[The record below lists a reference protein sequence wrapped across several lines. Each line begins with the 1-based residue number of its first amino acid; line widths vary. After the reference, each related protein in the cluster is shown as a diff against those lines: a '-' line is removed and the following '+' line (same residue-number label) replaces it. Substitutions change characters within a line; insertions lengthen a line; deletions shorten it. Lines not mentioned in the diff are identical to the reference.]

1 MIKKGYLRVLEVFFG
16 PHWQKMFSLSRKS
29 LGSTNSIRH
38 FGEFRFVLKTVR
50 RIMGEPFGEKEW
62 IKVFVKKNQGSINIS
77 KSGPTH
83 KISNI
88 NTALFFNLINQHN

>member
-1 MIKKGYLRVLEVFFG
+1 
-16 PHWQKMFSLSRKS
+16 MFSFSRKS
-29 LGSTNSIRH
+29 LDSTNRIQH

-50 RIMGEPFGEKEW
+50 GIMGEPFGEKEW
-62 IKVFVKKNQGSINIS
+62 IKVFVKKKNQGSINIS

-88 NTALFFNLINQHN
+88 NTALFLI